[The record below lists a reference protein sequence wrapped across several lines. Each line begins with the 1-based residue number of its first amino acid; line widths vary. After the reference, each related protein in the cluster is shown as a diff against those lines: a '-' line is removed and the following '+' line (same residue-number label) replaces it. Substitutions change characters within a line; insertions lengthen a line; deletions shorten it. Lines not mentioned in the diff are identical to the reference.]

1 MVMSEFEKLN
11 TLFHPKSVAVLG
23 ASLNPRSGGNNYVR
37 CLIRQNF
44 RGKVYLVNPRYDN
57 IYGLKVYPSLLE
69 VPDREVDY
77 VICCTPAESLLEQI
91 DDCHAKNVKLI
102 HMFTARMKET
112 GIDERIKLENEI
124 VERCKKFGIRI
135 LGPNCMG
142 LYNPK
147 IGLSYYEDFPKETGP
162 VGGISQT
169 GGGSAIIIR
178 YAAQRGVRFSKV
190 ISYGNASDI
199 DECELLRYLA
209 EDDETKIIMAYIE
222 GVRNGRKFLDAL
234 SYATKRK
241 AVVVLKGGRGQAG
254 SRATLSHTGSL
265 AGSAEI
271 WRAALKQHGAIQV
284 SSMEELVDVI
294 VALCFLPKING
305 KRVLIGGGGG
315 GTSVISADVF
325 EEAGFEL
332 PDLPK
337 KVREKLKN
345 EAPLAVD
352 WLRNPID
359 SSIIDQLDVSSLDI
373 LKTASESEEFDIL
386 VVNFPED
393 APVPNQVLRE
403 GAAKEFLEG
412 VVELKKE
419 GKPIICVIRSAE
431 LTPDEM
437 KGTRW
442 EIIAELKRRLVQERI
457 PVYSSP
463 QSAAEALRKV
473 ADYHMLRNKAELK
486 K

>member
-1 MVMSEFEKLN
+1 MSEFEKLDS
-11 TLFHPKSVAVLG
+11 LFHPKSIAVLG

-37 CLIRQNF
+37 CLIKQNF
-44 RGKVYLVNPRYDN
+44 RGKVYLVNPRYKN
-57 IYGLKVYPSLLE
+57 IYGLKVYPSLRE
-69 VPDREVDY
+69 VPDPEVDY
-77 VICCTPAESLLEQI
+77 VICCTPAESLIEQI
-91 DDCHAKNVKLI
+91 DDCHTKNVKLI

-124 VERCKKFGIRI
+124 VERCRKFGIRV

-147 IGLSYYEDFPKETGP
+147 IGLSYYEDFPKEVGI

-178 YAAQRGVRFSKV
+178 YAAMRGVRFSKV

-199 DECELLRYLA
+199 NECELLRYLA

-222 GVRNGRKFLDAL
+222 GVRDGRKFLDAL

-265 AGSAEI
+265 AGSVEI
-271 WRAALKQHGAIQV
+271 WKAALKQHGAIQV

-294 VALCFLPKING
+294 VALYFLPKING

-315 GTSVISADVF
+315 GTSVISADIF

-345 EAPLAVD
+345 EAPLAVG

-359 SSIIDQLDVSSLDI
+359 SSIIDQLDVSSMDI
-373 LKTASESEEFDIL
+373 LKAASESGEFDVL
-386 VVNFPED
+386 VANFPED

-403 GAAKEFLEG
+403 GAAEEFFEG
-412 VVELKKE
+412 VVGLKKK
-419 GKPIICVIRSAE
+419 GKPIICMIRNAE

-442 EIIAELKRRLVQERI
+442 EIIAELRKRLIQEGI

-473 ADYHMLRNKAELK
+473 VDYYMLGNEAGLK
-486 K
+486 IK

>member
-403 GAAKEFLEG
+403 GVAKEFLEG
-412 VVELKKE
+412 VVELKKK

>member
-1 MVMSEFEKLN
+1 
-11 TLFHPKSVAVLG
+11 
-23 ASLNPRSGGNNYVR
+23 
-37 CLIRQNF
+37 
-44 RGKVYLVNPRYDN
+44 
-57 IYGLKVYPSLLE
+57 
-69 VPDREVDY
+69 
-77 VICCTPAESLLEQI
+77 
-91 DDCHAKNVKLI
+91 
-102 HMFTARMKET
+102 
-112 GIDERIKLENEI
+112 
-124 VERCKKFGIRI
+124 
-135 LGPNCMG
+135 
-142 LYNPK
+142 
-147 IGLSYYEDFPKETGP
+147 
-162 VGGISQT
+162 
-169 GGGSAIIIR
+169 
-178 YAAQRGVRFSKV
+178 
-190 ISYGNASDI
+190 
-199 DECELLRYLA
+199 
-209 EDDETKIIMAYIE
+209 
-222 GVRNGRKFLDAL
+222 
-234 SYATKRK
+234 
-241 AVVVLKGGRGQAG
+241 
-254 SRATLSHTGSL
+254 
-265 AGSAEI
+265 
-271 WRAALKQHGAIQV
+271 
-284 SSMEELVDVI
+284 MEELVDVI

-473 ADYHMLRNKAELK
+473 ADYYMLRNKAELK

>member
-1 MVMSEFEKLN
+1 MSEFEKLN

-403 GAAKEFLEG
+403 GVAKEFLEG
-412 VVELKKE
+412 VVELKKK